1 MATHS
6 ADGHDGAEDHNGDGS
21 GSAADATSEEL
32 LNEAIELVADTR
44 AMPMS
49 STIKVNKDEL
59 LDLLEGV
66 RELLPLDL
74 RDAQELLR
82 QREEFIAQ
90 ARQERDDLIDQG
102 RTQVSRMV
110 ERQEVVKAADFRAR
124 QIVEDARLEA
134 ADLRRQVEDY
144 CDQKLASFEVVLD
157 KTARTVQ
164 QGREKLL
171 GGQVQTAS
179 FADGPP
185 PPADVA
191 TQQPVDLRDEHS
203 SR

>member
-1 MATHS
+1 MTAQS
-6 ADGHDGAEDHNGDGS
+6 AGDRSDDGS
-21 GSAADATSEEL
+21 GPAIDATSEEL
-32 LNEAIELVADTR
+32 LEEAIELVTETR

-90 ARQERDDLIDQG
+90 ARQERNDLIDQG

-124 QIVEDARLEA
+124 QIVDDARAEA

-171 GGQVQTAS
+171 GGPAQTAS
-179 FADGPP
+179 FTDEPP
-185 PPADVA
+185 PPANVA
-191 TQQPVDLRDEHS
+191 PQQPVDLREEHNP
-203 SR
+203 R